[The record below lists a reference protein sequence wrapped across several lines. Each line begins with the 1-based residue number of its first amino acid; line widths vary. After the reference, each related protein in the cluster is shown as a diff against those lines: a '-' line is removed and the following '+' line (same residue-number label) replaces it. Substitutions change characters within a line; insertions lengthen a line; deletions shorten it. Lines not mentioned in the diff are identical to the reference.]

1 MSIRSKQG
9 YAEFLK
15 EDAIEQQQRAGELK
29 RRQARELFETPS
41 PWMVENLPQISPEAN
56 AGKSIEQVVQEI
68 RGSFDAFRLG
78 LDTRGVTLLPAGLT
92 KLQRVAE
99 LNESVDWA
107 NPESFTKAFDYIE
120 FLRAWNDTDRTIP
133 VQTPVEQ
140 PVTQPTAE
148 QTLDELLETTSSE
161 TREGRA
167 KIRDAVQRAAVHGE
181 YHATWSAFEASL
193 YENFSPTPENVAQ
206 GHKGFV
212 MTPIQK
218 QTFYDTMLRRGMNFH
233 RPKDYDTVRV
243 ALCKSGD
250 LPALLYP
257 TERLEIEMEMSNLN
271 DREVRRQFAQRSREL
286 NTKSLI

>member
-15 EDAIEQQQRAGELK
+15 EDAIDQQRQAGELR
-29 RRQARELFETPS
+29 RRQAREMFES
-41 PWMVENLPQISPEAN
+41 ASSWMVENLPQVKPEALVGQSPEQAVQAIRN
-56 AGKSIEQVVQEI
+56 A
-68 RGSFDAFRLG
+68 FDAFRLG
-78 LDTRGVTLLPAGLT
+78 LDNRGVTLLPAGLT

-120 FLRAWNDTDRTIP
+120 SLRAFNDTDRTIP

-140 PVTQPTAE
+140 PAAQPTAD
-148 QTLDELLETTSSE
+148 QTFDELLETTSSE

-167 KIRDAVQRAAVHGE
+167 KIREAVQRAAVNGE

-193 YENFSPTPENVAQ
+193 FQNF
-206 GHKGFV
+206 GGFV
-212 MTPIQK
+212 LTPIQR

-250 LPALLYP
+250 LPNLLYP
-257 TERLEIEMEMSNLN
+257 SERLELEMEMSDLN
-271 DREVRRQFAQRSREL
+271 DRDVRRQFAQRSREL